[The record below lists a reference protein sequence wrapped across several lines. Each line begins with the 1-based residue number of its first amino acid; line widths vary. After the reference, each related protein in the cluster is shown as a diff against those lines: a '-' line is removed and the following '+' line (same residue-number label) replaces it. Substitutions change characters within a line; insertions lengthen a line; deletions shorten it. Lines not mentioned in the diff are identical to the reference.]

1 MTARR
6 RTAFTLVELL
16 VVIAIIGVLVALL
29 LPAVQAARES
39 ARRSQCANNTRQLS
53 LGCLT
58 YEEAHGELPYARKYD
73 MWDTY
78 TWTQL
83 VLPLIEE
90 SAVYDGYWTLPEKGF
105 RQSYPGPNGP
115 IGDDVRLRQARHAQV
130 APFYCPSDVGPQ
142 GNELNS
148 GPYGFLRGNYRGCT
162 GSGDMY
168 GDATHTNDDGP
179 WGPGAFSVTRDQ
191 SVDINAAVEARGR
204 RLGEFPDGT
213 SKTLLVSE
221 GLVPT
226 VEGWG
231 GAMGETIYGNMGGAL
246 FSASITPN
254 SSAPDRPI
262 GPCPQ
267 NQGDMIYIAPCVSL
281 GGNAWWTPSGRGAY
295 ATARSSHPGGVNA
308 SFADGSVT
316 FITDGT
322 DLVVWRSMGTR
333 AGAEAV
339 STAL

>member
-1 MTARR
+1 MTARHR
-6 RTAFTLVELL
+6 SGFTLVELL
-16 VVIAIIGVLVALL
+16 VVIAIIGVLVAML

-39 ARRSQCANNTRQLS
+39 ARRTQCANNTRQLS

-73 MWDTY
+73 LWDTY

-83 VLPLIEE
+83 ILPGIEE
-90 SAVYDGYWTLPEKGF
+90 SAVYDDYWTLREKGM

-115 IGDDVRLRQARHAQV
+115 IGDDARLRRARHAEV
-130 APFYCPSDVGPQ
+130 APFYCPSDIGPM
-142 GNELNS
+142 GNELNTA
-148 GPYGFLRGNYRGCT
+148 PYGFLRGNYRGCT

-168 GDATHTNDDGP
+168 GEATHTNDPGP
-179 WGPGAFSVTRDQ
+179 WGGGAFSVTRDQ
-191 SVDINAAVEARGR
+191 SADTNADIPTRGR
-204 RLGEFPDGT
+204 RMGDFLDGT

-226 VEGWG
+226 IDGWG

-246 FSASITPN
+246 FSASTTPN
-254 SSAPDRPI
+254 SGSPDRPI

-267 NQGDMIYIAPCVSL
+267 NQGDTTYNAPCASL

-295 ATARSSHPGGVNA
+295 AAARSSHPGGVTV
-308 SFADGSVT
+308 SFVDGSVT
-316 FITDGT
+316 FQTDGI

-333 AGAEAV
+333 EGGEPG
-339 STAL
+339 SAL

>member
-1 MTARR
+1 MSSR

-16 VVIAIIGVLVALL
+16 VVIAIIGVLVAML

-39 ARRSQCANNTRQLS
+39 ARRSQCTNNTRQLS

-58 YEEAHGELPYARKYD
+58 YESAHGELPYSRKYD

-83 VLPLIEE
+83 ILPQIEE
-90 SAVYDGYWTLPEKGF
+90 TPVYEGYWTLPEKGF

-115 IGDDVRLRQARHAQV
+115 IGDDVRLRRARHAEL
-130 APFYCPSDVGPQ
+130 APFYCPSDVAPQ
-142 GNELNS
+142 GNELETAPF
-148 GPYGFLRGNYRGCT
+148 GLLRGNYRACT

-168 GDATHTNDDGP
+168 GEATHANDIGP
-179 WGPGAFSVTRDQ
+179 WGPGSFSVTRDQ
-191 SVDINAAVEARGR
+191 SFDPDAAVATRGR
-204 RLGEFPDGT
+204 RMGEFADGA

-221 GLVPT
+221 GLVAT
-226 VEGWG
+226 VGGWG
-231 GAMGETIYGNMGGAL
+231 GPLGSIIYGNMGGAL

-254 SSAPDRPI
+254 SSSPDRPI

-267 NQGDMIYIAPCVSL
+267 NQGDEQYQAPCLSL

-295 ATARSSHPGGVNA
+295 VAARSSHPGGVNA

-316 FITDGT
+316 FFADGV
-322 DLVVWRSMGTR
+322 DLFVWRALGTR
-333 AGAEAV
+333 AGGDVA
-339 STAL
+339 TASL